1 MKKMFAAAIFLSLML
16 WSMAPSLAVAES
28 ENVCV
33 DRGQFIERLEQRY
46 GERQVSNGVNYN
58 GVVVEIFASDTGHFT
73 ILATR
78 PNGVSCLIA
87 SGDNWQETPILKVEI
102 GI

>member
-1 MKKMFAAAIFLSLML
+1 MKKMFAVAILLSLVLWTAML
-16 WSMAPSLAVAES
+16 SSVDAAS

-33 DRGQFIERLEQRY
+33 DRGQFIERLKKHY
-46 GERQVSNGVNYN
+46 GERQVSNGINYN
-58 GVVVEIFASDTGHFT
+58 GVVVEIFASEEGHFT
-73 ILATR
+73 ILATN

-87 SGDNWQETPILKVEI
+87 SGDNWQEIPILKTDV